1 MMGADSVLK
10 FFKSYNLWKYG
21 IIFFRK
27 LTWTKVWVLKVQPI
41 SYGEMGFWHK
51 VYVMI
56 FQKVSGRGHCRILRN
71 HQICQKSEEKK
82 KSMFFLE

>member
-1 MMGADSVLK
+1 MEIWNH
-10 FFKSYNLWKYG
+10 F
-21 IIFFRK
+21 FFRK
-27 LTWTKVWVLKVQPI
+27 LTWTKVCVLKVQPI

-71 HQICQKSEEKK
+71 HQICQKSEEEKNQC
-82 KSMFFLE
+82 FFRIIRIVIAEKISY